1 MTNEL
6 SDSNVSEKTAFA
18 TPHKWAD
25 EMDFIL
31 PLGNACRPARQLQA
45 AGLRTF
51 STPLDWMM
59 RYPLNLAVD
68 LIARGFEGFFSS
80 PEEDAEKG
88 KGKGNR
94 YVVDKAT
101 GMISMHGFSWKKSI
115 EEELPAFY
123 EKMLRRGQRLKN
135 KILKSRRIG
144 ILMNRA
150 EKEETILAFAKKIS
164 DAFPQQRFYILN
176 LRDDKTLS
184 GNQRSRR
191 IIAETGSY
199 SVCEIRLN
207 DTHEDGDDPKK
218 NPNFWLGNVP
228 AWQEILKQEFSL
240 KKDEDSQIKVS
251 VIIPCYN
258 VEKYLRE
265 CLDSVVNQTLKEI
278 EIICVDDGS
287 TDSTPQILEE
297 YAAKDSRFT
306 ILHQK
311 NQFAGVARNN
321 GMKIARGKY
330 LCFLDSDDVFDLK
343 MLEKAFHHAEKC
355 SAEIVLWSARL
366 FSEKISES
374 EDAPGILNFDKI
386 PSKSVFSLRDIP
398 EHAFSFCWGC
408 PWNKLFSRQLVETQ
422 KLFWSDTRVSNDI
435 FFVFTALLSAK
446 RISCL
451 KDAFVF
457 HRWRYSKNS
466 IQGSMNSAPLDFIK
480 ASKAIYDFI
489 NAKGLRPLFG
499 NTCAKDLIGN
509 ATGYV
514 NRAIGE
520 NKKIILRALR
530 DGGFESF
537 GVSNKNIWNFESWK
551 IRFFIS
557 AMCVDNPAISI
568 IIPVYNTEKFIE
580 KCLDSVLCQTLYEIE
595 VICINDGSTDNSL
608 SILEKYATKDS
619 RLTVFSQENKG
630 AGLAR
635 NVGLSKARGEFV
647 CFMDPDDWYPE
658 KDILETLYV
667 AAQKE
672 NVKICGGSLE
682 EHNPDGAIVRNFK
695 AEDLKWGETFYEN
708 KLVSAIDYPYDW
720 GYTRFIFSRKFL
732 AENDI
737 KFPRY
742 TRYEDPPFFVKAL
755 LNAGQFYALKK
766 ITYAYRVSYKPV
778 DYYKDPKKCEDIFR
792 GVRDCIVL
800 AKRYNSYKLAERF
813 FRFWTNKWLVSQ
825 WLPTFNAHPQVQ
837 EAILSAWDELPQK
850 PTSAVSVEWREI
862 YTQRKYSSPLVS
874 IVIPVYNVE
883 KYLREC
889 LDSVCGQDLREIE
902 IICVN
907 DGSTDGSLAIL
918 EEYAAKDSRI
928 KIINQA
934 NAGLGAARNA
944 GLSQAGGE
952 FVYFMDSDDVSP
964 QGALSKMYSELKRDG
979 LDLLFFSA
987 TSFYETP
994 ELEQSH
1000 AHYKTYYTRKEFD
1013 ICTGQELGVKFQGVR
1028 SNFASACCYCS
1039 RRDFWLGNGIRFP
1052 EDCLYEDNAAFWSI
1066 LKNAQRAKSISEPLF
1081 QRRVRQGSIMT
1092 KRKLDFRNFAGYAKI
1107 ISIFDKISHT
1117 GKALIPEFEA
1127 VLKGNANSF
1136 SQTLIRFYQQISPE
1150 DRTRSRELLCNELR
1164 DSEWLNPVR
1173 ENIAKIEGIDLP
1185 MAGNLTVPAGN
1196 PVATQALR
1204 EKPCSSVVASTP
1216 ECSKKLPRLL
1226 VRLGAMFIWNKA
1238 ARKRWRERHMDLTPK
1253 NGIDIHEHPELR
1265 RDSALKRFAVRF
1277 AALFILNKGARKRFR
1292 EAHLNLIPRDG
1303 IDVNLRGRA
1312 KSDSALKRF
1321 GVRVVS
1327 LFIFSK
1333 KKRKAFRA
1341 RHMDLT
1347 PKNGV
1352 DVNALSPEERRLR
1365 KQKKR
1370 ERNPLRRLFNAVVPA
1385 SRSKV
1390 AHTEKRIIRHMEWQT
1405 QQILS
1410 AIKGA
1415 QAQSER
1421 RFNELKQEI
1430 ARAQKGLSTNIKAEL
1445 AQVRERADVVSREQL
1460 ARMDAQK
1467 KFFAE
1472 RAEILSRELDGLS
1485 SALTAGLS
1493 SQTAAVSNLASAQKA
1508 LRASVIESY
1517 AALEK
1522 RKPNS
1527 LEFRTFGDL
1536 AHCIRTNL
1544 HKLPS
1549 DADLVVGVPR
1559 SGMIPAYTIALFM
1572 NKRCCSLDEFL
1583 SDTEISTGAR
1593 PVGAMSIRKVLVVDD
1608 SCFSGSALARTK
1620 ERLKAVAGKYEFVFA
1635 AVYGRTESADK
1646 LDCCLELVD
1655 GRRVWQWNYLNH
1667 SLAGSACF
1675 DMDGVLCADPT
1686 PEEND
1691 DGAKYLNFIKNAKP
1705 LYIPSYKIRAIVT
1718 SRLEKYREPTET
1730 WLREHGVQYDE
1741 LVMLNMAT
1749 AEERRRANCHAAFK
1763 AEAYKARERTTLFVE
1778 SEERQ
1783 AKEIAF
1789 LSGKD
1794 VLCVATDK
1802 LY

>member
-6 SDSNVSEKTAFA
+6 PV
-18 TPHKWAD
+18 
-25 EMDFIL
+25 
-31 PLGNACRPARQLQA
+31 
-45 AGLRTF
+45 
-51 STPLDWMM
+51 
-59 RYPLNLAVD
+59 
-68 LIARGFEGFFSS
+68 
-80 PEEDAEKG
+80 
-88 KGKGNR
+88 
-94 YVVDKAT
+94 
-101 GMISMHGFSWKKSI
+101 
-115 EEELPAFY
+115 
-123 EKMLRRGQRLKN
+123 
-135 KILKSRRIG
+135 
-144 ILMNRA
+144 
-150 EKEETILAFAKKIS
+150 
-164 DAFPQQRFYILN
+164 
-176 LRDDKTLS
+176 
-184 GNQRSRR
+184 
-191 IIAETGSY
+191 
-199 SVCEIRLN
+199 
-207 DTHEDGDDPKK
+207 
-218 NPNFWLGNVP
+218 
-228 AWQEILKQEFSL
+228 
-240 KKDEDSQIKVS
+240 KVS

-330 LCFLDSDDVFDLK
+330 LCFLDSDDFFELAMFEK
-343 MLEKAFHHAEKC
+343 MVRRAEEVNADIVVCDFWNFFGGTPEKNWIWKVGSPKIALRTQALF
-355 SAEIVLWSARL
+355 SAETELVD
-366 FSEKISES
+366 FSVE
-374 EDAPGILNFDKI
+374 
-386 PSKSVFSLRDIP
+386 R
-398 EHAFSFCWGC
+398 FSFT
-408 PWNKLFSRQLVETQ
+408 PWNKLFKREFVMSIGNTFSETR
-422 KLFWSDTRVSNDI
+422 SSNDVA
-435 FFVFTALLSAK
+435 FVSFALYMSSRTAILPEALLSYRRAIK
-446 RISCL
+446 GAISATRGKFLETNVVAWKDL
-451 KDAFVF
+451 KSRMCAASIYEKF
-457 HRWRYSKNS
+457 KNS
-466 IQGSMNSAPLDFIK
+466 FLYALAGSVSYELKQNPSIRFLGMIYNEFPELPNDFRVKIEQVFLSNELKFTGDFIQRG
-480 ASKAIYDFI
+480 
-489 NAKGLRPLFG
+489 NLTTPPL
-499 NTCAKDLIGN
+499 N
-509 ATGYV
+509 
-514 NRAIGE
+514 
-520 NKKIILRALR
+520 
-530 DGGFESF
+530 
-537 GVSNKNIWNFESWK
+537 
-551 IRFFIS
+551 
-557 AMCVDNPAISI
+557 
-568 IIPVYNTEKFIE
+568 
-580 KCLDSVLCQTLYEIE
+580 
-595 VICINDGSTDNSL
+595 
-608 SILEKYATKDS
+608 
-619 RLTVFSQENKG
+619 
-630 AGLAR
+630 
-635 NVGLSKARGEFV
+635 
-647 CFMDPDDWYPE
+647 
-658 KDILETLYV
+658 
-667 AAQKE
+667 
-672 NVKICGGSLE
+672 
-682 EHNPDGAIVRNFK
+682 
-695 AEDLKWGETFYEN
+695 
-708 KLVSAIDYPYDW
+708 
-720 GYTRFIFSRKFL
+720 
-732 AENDI
+732 
-737 KFPRY
+737 
-742 TRYEDPPFFVKAL
+742 
-755 LNAGQFYALKK
+755 
-766 ITYAYRVSYKPV
+766 
-778 DYYKDPKKCEDIFR
+778 
-792 GVRDCIVL
+792 
-800 AKRYNSYKLAERF
+800 
-813 FRFWTNKWLVSQ
+813 
-825 WLPTFNAHPQVQ
+825 
-837 EAILSAWDELPQK
+837 QK
-850 PTSAVSVEWREI
+850 PKSPEVKVSVI
-862 YTQRKYSSPLVS
+862 
-874 IVIPVYNVE
+874 IPVYNVE
-883 KYLREC
+883 SYLRRC
-889 LDSVCGQDLREIE
+889 LDSVRAQTLKEIE

-907 DGSTDGSLAIL
+907 DGSTDGSAEIL
-918 EEYAAKDSRI
+918 QDYANLDSRI
-928 KIINQA
+928 KIVSQPNQGQA
-934 NAGLGAARNA
+934 SARNIGMRLA
-944 GLSQAGGE
+944 KGIYIG
-952 FVYFMDSDDVSP
+952 FVDSDDYVNCRMYETLFDEAQKINADVVECSAIVEDMG
-964 QGALSKMYSELKRDG
+964 GAEASSISSQQRSFDFVEWQMDVPVRKFFTEQRFHAVLWNKIYNRRFLEE
-979 LDLLFFSA
+979 LDLSFDGHLRKGEDAIFQWKVMPFVRKFRRIENKFYHYCFGRVGSVETVRDPQKTWLEFIEGSA
-987 TSFYETP
+987 S
-994 ELEQSH
+994 L
-1000 AHYKTYYTRKEFD
+1000 
-1013 ICTGQELGVKFQGVR
+1013 
-1028 SNFASACCYCS
+1028 
-1039 RRDFWLGNGIRFP
+1039 RDFWNDRGLM
-1052 EDCLYEDNAAFWSI
+1052 D
-1066 LKNAQRAKSISEPLF
+1066 
-1081 QRRVRQGSIMT
+1081 RQG
-1092 KRKLDFRNFAGYAKI
+1092 DV
-1107 ISIFDKISHT
+1107 
-1117 GKALIPEFEA
+1117 LIWR
-1127 VLKGNANSF
+1127 L
-1136 SQTLIRFYQQISPE
+1136 
-1150 DRTRSRELLCNELR
+1150 
-1164 DSEWLNPVR
+1164 W
-1173 ENIAKIEGIDLP
+1173 NIAKWRLKYCFGGNISGGVFCEKMRDVVSLFPALKSKDLLRVLTAQLAPIDVKLLTHLSQSSFRIVVSLTSFPARIKTVYLTIETLLSQTWKADRIVLWLADSQFPQKEGDLP
-1185 MAGNLTVPAGN
+1185 EELLALRDRGLEIRWCEDLKSYKKLIPALKAFPDAVLVTVDDDLILEPTWLEELVSSYLKAPNCIHTHRAHEISFNSAGDLAPYAMWKKEIKLERASFNNFLTGGGGCLYPPNCLHGDVLDIEKFQKLCPHGDDIWFWAMAVLAGTKICVTPSVFRLKHPDGTQEVGLWKTVNVHGENDRALRRVLEAYPQILPKLERIYIPKPADKNTGRE
-1196 PVATQALR
+1196 TSSTLR

-1253 NGIDIHEHPELR
+1253 NGIDIHAHPELR

-1277 AALFILNKGARKRFR
+1277 AALFIFSKSKRKAFR
-1292 EAHLNLIPRDG
+1292 AKHLNLVPRDG

-1430 ARAQKGLSTNIKAEL
+1430 ARAQKGLSANIKTEL
-1445 AQVRERADVVSREQL
+1445 DQVRERADVVSREQL

-1472 RAEILSRELDGLS
+1472 RAEMLSRELDGLS

-1522 RKPNS
+1522 CKPNS

-1544 HKLPS
+1544 HKLPA

>member
-18 TPHKWAD
+18 TSHKWAD

-31 PLGNACRPARQLQA
+31 PLGNACRPARQLQT
-45 AGLRTF
+45 AGVRTF
-51 STPLDWMM
+51 SAPLDWMM
-59 RYPLNLAVD
+59 RYPLDLAVD

-88 KGKGNR
+88 KGKNNR
-94 YVVDKAT
+94 YVIDKAT
-101 GMISMHGFSWKKSI
+101 GMVSMHGFPWTKSL

-123 EKMLRRGQRLKN
+123 EKMLRRGRRLKE
-135 KILKSRRIG
+135 KILKADKIG
-144 ILMNRA
+144 IIMNRN
-150 EKEETILAFAKKIS
+150 EKEETILAFIRKLS
-164 DAFPQQRFYILN
+164 SAFPQQQFYVLN
-176 LRDDKTLS
+176 LFDDKTLS
-184 GNQRSRR
+184 ENQRLRR
-191 IIAETGSY
+191 IIAETESY

-207 DTHEDGDDPKK
+207 DTHENGDDPKK

-343 MLEKAFHHAEKC
+343 MLEKAFKRAEKYA
-355 SAEIVLWSARL
+355 AEIVLWGAYVFKNTLS
-366 FSEKISES
+366 
-374 EDAPGILNFDKI
+374 DAVQEPGVLNFSKI
-386 PSKSVFSLRDIP
+386 PPKNVFSADECCSEIFQLG
-398 EHAFSFCWGC
+398 WGV
-408 PWNKLFSRQLVETQ
+408 PWNKLFLTSFVRKNHLKFQ
-422 KLFWSDTRVSNDI
+422 KLRTSNDI
-435 FFVFTALLSAK
+435 FFVYSALVSAQKISALKEALLYYRRTPKS
-446 RISCL
+446 
-451 KDAFVF
+451 
-457 HRWRYSKNS
+457 
-466 IQGSMNSAPLDFIK
+466 GSLQESFQKTPTDFIFAQK
-480 ASKAIYDFI
+480 ALSVFLDSRKLSSFRGSFSQMCLGNMESYIRRLQERTGSSEEILKTLREYG
-489 NAKGLRPLFG
+489 GLSYFGITDDQVRERPQW
-499 NTCAKDLIGN
+499 
-509 ATGYV
+509 V
-514 NRAIGE
+514 
-520 NKKIILRALR
+520 ILLYFRIRTLVEKR
-530 DGGFESF
+530 PV
-537 GVSNKNIWNFESWK
+537 VS
-551 IRFFIS
+551 
-557 AMCVDNPAISI
+557 V
-568 IIPVYNTEKFIE
+568 IIPVYNAERFLRKTLTLIE
-580 KCLDSVLCQTLYEIE
+580 TQTLKELE
-595 VICINDGSTDNSL
+595 VICVDDGSTDSSL
-608 SILEKYATKDS
+608 KILQEYAEKDLRFSII
-619 RLTVFSQENKG
+619 SQKNKG
-630 AGLAR
+630 PGKAR
-635 NVGLSKARGEFV
+635 NTAILQAKGMYIGTVDSDDKIDRDFYQKLAVEAFKCDAKIAKAQIKVISFDGS
-647 CFMDPDDWYPE
+647 E
-658 KDILETLYV
+658 KIPSPNQQIRARKGRLY
-667 AAQKE
+667 ASFTS
-672 NVKICGGSLE
+672 G
-682 EHNPDGAIVRNFK
+682 H
-695 AEDLKWGETFYEN
+695 
-708 KLVSAIDYPYDW
+708 VSAIYNRD
-720 GYTRFIFSRKFL
+720 FILSNRIFYGEQFSRGEDTIFL
-732 AENDI
+732 MNLTLRTEEIALVDSVNYYYILRQDSLTHTQTKDYFDDKLNVTNYLI
-737 KFPRY
+737 
-742 TRYEDPPFFVKAL
+742 DL
-755 LNAGQFYALKK
+755 LNTRKDYDKSYYHYLRGRFSYLVKVISPQWQTCGFPQRIIQNLEQKLIALYEKIHDGPEKQLILEGLPILKK
-766 ITYAYRVSYKPV
+766 LISEKSKTTDCLSS
-778 DYYKDPKKCEDIFR
+778 KK
-792 GVRDCIVL
+792 
-800 AKRYNSYKLAERF
+800 KL
-813 FRFWTNKWLVSQ
+813 K
-825 WLPTFNAHPQVQ
+825 H
-837 EAILSAWDELPQK
+837 
-850 PTSAVSVEWREI
+850 RE
-862 YTQRKYSSPLVS
+862 SS
-874 IVIPVYNVE
+874 
-883 KYLREC
+883 
-889 LDSVCGQDLREIE
+889 
-902 IICVN
+902 
-907 DGSTDGSLAIL
+907 
-918 EEYAAKDSRI
+918 
-928 KIINQA
+928 
-934 NAGLGAARNA
+934 
-944 GLSQAGGE
+944 
-952 FVYFMDSDDVSP
+952 VSP
-964 QGALSKMYSELKRDG
+964 
-979 LDLLFFSA
+979 
-987 TSFYETP
+987 
-994 ELEQSH
+994 
-1000 AHYKTYYTRKEFD
+1000 
-1013 ICTGQELGVKFQGVR
+1013 
-1028 SNFASACCYCS
+1028 
-1039 RRDFWLGNGIRFP
+1039 
-1052 EDCLYEDNAAFWSI
+1052 
-1066 LKNAQRAKSISEPLF
+1066 
-1081 QRRVRQGSIMT
+1081 
-1092 KRKLDFRNFAGYAKI
+1092 
-1107 ISIFDKISHT
+1107 
-1117 GKALIPEFEA
+1117 
-1127 VLKGNANSF
+1127 
-1136 SQTLIRFYQQISPE
+1136 
-1150 DRTRSRELLCNELR
+1150 
-1164 DSEWLNPVR
+1164 
-1173 ENIAKIEGIDLP
+1173 
-1185 MAGNLTVPAGN
+1185 
-1196 PVATQALR
+1196 
-1204 EKPCSSVVASTP
+1204 
-1216 ECSKKLPRLL
+1216 LL
-1226 VRLGAMFIWNKA
+1226 VRLA
-1238 ARKRWRERHMDLTPK
+1238 
-1253 NGIDIHEHPELR
+1253 
-1265 RDSALKRFAVRF
+1265 S
-1277 AALFILNKGARKRFR
+1277 LFIFSKSKRKAFR
-1292 EAHLNLIPRDG
+1292 AKHLNLVPRDG
-1303 IDVNLRGRA
+1303 IDVNLRGRV

-1370 ERNPLRRLFNAVVPA
+1370 ERDPLRRLFNAVVPA

-1430 ARAQKGLSTNIKAEL
+1430 ARAQKGLSTNIKTEL

-1472 RAEILSRELDGLS
+1472 RAEMLSRELDGLS

-1493 SQTAAVSNLASAQKA
+1493 LQTAAVSNLASAQKA

-1522 RKPNS
+1522 CKPNS

-1544 HKLPS
+1544 HKLPA

>member
-1 MTNEL
+1 MANEL
-6 SDSNVSEKTAFA
+6 PV
-18 TPHKWAD
+18 
-25 EMDFIL
+25 
-31 PLGNACRPARQLQA
+31 
-45 AGLRTF
+45 
-51 STPLDWMM
+51 
-59 RYPLNLAVD
+59 
-68 LIARGFEGFFSS
+68 
-80 PEEDAEKG
+80 
-88 KGKGNR
+88 
-94 YVVDKAT
+94 
-101 GMISMHGFSWKKSI
+101 
-115 EEELPAFY
+115 
-123 EKMLRRGQRLKN
+123 
-135 KILKSRRIG
+135 
-144 ILMNRA
+144 
-150 EKEETILAFAKKIS
+150 
-164 DAFPQQRFYILN
+164 
-176 LRDDKTLS
+176 
-184 GNQRSRR
+184 
-191 IIAETGSY
+191 
-199 SVCEIRLN
+199 
-207 DTHEDGDDPKK
+207 
-218 NPNFWLGNVP
+218 
-228 AWQEILKQEFSL
+228 
-240 KKDEDSQIKVS
+240 KVS

-278 EIICVDDGS
+278 EIICINDGS
-287 TDSTPQILEE
+287 PDRSLDILKE
-297 YAAKDSRFT
+297 YQKQDSRFV
-306 ILHQK
+306 IIDQE
-311 NQFAGVARNN
+311 NQGVGRARNN
-321 GMKIARGKY
+321 G
-330 LCFLDSDDVFDLK
+330 
-343 MLEKAFHHAEKC
+343 
-355 SAEIVLWSARL
+355 
-366 FSEKISES
+366 
-374 EDAPGILNFDKI
+374 
-386 PSKSVFSLRDIP
+386 
-398 EHAFSFCWGC
+398 
-408 PWNKLFSRQLVETQ
+408 
-422 KLFWSDTRVSNDI
+422 
-435 FFVFTALLSAK
+435 
-446 RISCL
+446 
-451 KDAFVF
+451 
-457 HRWRYSKNS
+457 
-466 IQGSMNSAPLDFIK
+466 IK
-480 ASKAIYDFI
+480 A
-489 NAKGLRPLFG
+489 
-499 NTCAKDLIGN
+499 
-509 ATGYV
+509 
-514 NRAIGE
+514 
-520 NKKIILRALR
+520 
-530 DGGFESF
+530 
-537 GVSNKNIWNFESWK
+537 
-551 IRFFIS
+551 
-557 AMCVDNPAISI
+557 
-568 IIPVYNTEKFIE
+568 
-580 KCLDSVLCQTLYEIE
+580 
-595 VICINDGSTDNSL
+595 
-608 SILEKYATKDS
+608 
-619 RLTVFSQENKG
+619 
-630 AGLAR
+630 
-635 NVGLSKARGEFV
+635 ARGEFI

-658 KDILETLYV
+658 SDVLEVLYFS
-667 AAQKE
+667 AKKE
-672 NVKICGGSLE
+672 GVKICGGSLE
-682 EHNPDGAIVRNFK
+682 EIKEDGTVVRDFNPKASNWGGKFFK
-695 AEDLKWGETFYEN
+695 DEKTRFSQYQ
-708 KLVSAIDYPYDW
+708 YDW
-720 GYTRFIFSRKFL
+720 GYQRFIFERKFIL
-732 AENDI
+732 DNEI
-737 KFPRY
+737 FFPPYIRFQ
-742 TRYEDPPFFVKAL
+742 DPPFFVKAMVW
-755 LNAGQFYALKK
+755 AKVFYALRK
-766 ITYAYRVSYKPV
+766 ITYSYRVIYKSAIW
-778 DYYKDPKKCEDIFR
+778 KDEKKVIALFR
-792 GVRDCIVL
+792 GVRDCIIL
-800 AKRYNSYKLAERF
+800 AKQDNLERLIERYAQYFSGE
-813 FRFWTNKWLVSQ
+813 WITSQ
-825 WLPTFNAHPQVQ
+825 WLPIFSRSYNVRKAIQ
-837 EAILSAWDELPQK
+837 EAYNELPLNA
-850 PTSAVSVEWREI
+850 SARNPKNLPE
-862 YTQRKYSSPLVS
+862 QLKKDLFQQDAPLVS
-874 IVIPVYNVE
+874 VIVPVYNAEKYIQKCLENLSSQTLKDLEIVCVNDGSTDNSLFILEKSSAADPRIKIYSQPNGGEGAAKNAGIQHAQGKYVAILDPDDYVDLDFYEKLADEAIKSGAIVVKGNSKIVRGNEISIPAWSLNSNIRENINKLPLFACFYYQHCTALYNREFLIQNQITFGGYSVGADILFLLRLGIKTNSISIVDDVSHYYVQSETGVSRIYNEQYFTSNIAYIAEAIDLLNARGKFDDAYYTFLITRFKQLVNVVFPQLSQSDQEQDFKAKFVEQVHVLAQKVKGECLQIKSILASPRFTQVFSNSTCRFSVIIPVYNVE

-918 EEYAAKDSRI
+918 EDYAKRDSRI
-928 KIINQA
+928 SVISQKNSGQ
-934 NAGLGAARNA
+934 GVGRNV
-944 GLSQAGGE
+944 GVSLSNGE
-952 FVYFMDSDDVSP
+952 FVYFMDADDKLAE
-964 QGALSKMYSELKRDG
+964 GALSKMYSLLKNER
-979 LDLLFFSA
+979 LDVLFFSA
-987 TSFYETP
+987 TSFYETQ
-994 ELEQSH
+994 ELEQTYS
-1000 AHYKTYYTRKEFD
+1000 HYKTYYTRQAFEVSD
-1013 ICTGQELGVKFQGVR
+1013 GQTLGVQLQKSK
-1028 SNFASACCYCS
+1028 SNFVSPCCYCCRKS
-1039 RRDFWLGNGIRFP
+1039 FWDENKIQFP
-1052 EDCLYEDNAAFWSI
+1052 GRCLYEDNAVFWKI
-1066 LKNAQRAKSISEPLF
+1066 LLVAKRAKSIEDKLF
-1081 QRRVRQGSIMT
+1081 LRRVRRGSVMT
-1092 KRKLDFRNFAGYAKI
+1092 TLKLGFRNFEGYAKI
-1107 ISIFDKISHT
+1107 VSILEKSIQSP
-1117 GKALIPEFEA
+1117 KKLSSEFIEI
-1127 VLKGNANSF
+1127 LKVNADAF
-1136 SQTLIRFYQQISPE
+1136 GRTLVNFYRKISPE
-1150 DRTRSRELLCNELR
+1150 DRARSRELLCNELR

-1196 PVATQALR
+1196 PVATQTLR
-1204 EKPCSSVVASTP
+1204 ENPCSSVVASTP
-1216 ECSKKLPRLL
+1216 ECSKKIPRLL

-1253 NGIDIHEHPELR
+1253 NGIDIHAHPELR

-1430 ARAQKGLSTNIKAEL
+1430 ARAQKGLSANIKTEL
-1445 AQVRERADVVSREQL
+1445 DQVRERADVVSREQL

-1522 RKPNS
+1522 CKPNS

-1544 HKLPS
+1544 HKLPA